1 MNTPKNALNVTISA
15 ATVLDSG
22 AQPLAGPPITNYQG
36 ENLYCHASIS
46 GSTLAITVDQNP
58 RDNLDPAGGMEPA
71 ERGALASA
79 VTHAMLTV
87 TYKSST
93 ASWSAPQPI
102 QYNAAMLAW
111 SMRLS
116 ADFSQVSIYVAEELP
131 PAPPAPGQTEASFGF
146 VLVQDDDMPEA
157 PYRICW
163 IANPIP
169 VPDYQ
174 HHTTATV
181 VLPYE
186 HVIGIIGPMGV
197 ELDRP

>member
-1 MNTPKNALNVTISA
+1 MSTPKNALNVTISA
-15 ATVLDSG
+15 ATVLGSG
-22 AQPLAGPPITNYQG
+22 AQPLAGPPITDYQG
-36 ENLYCHASIS
+36 EHLYCHASIS

-58 RDNLDPAGGMEPA
+58 RDNLDPAGSVQPA

-79 VTHAMLTV
+79 VTQAMLTV
-87 TYKSST
+87 TYKSRT
-93 ASWSAPQPI
+93 ASWSAPQPV
-102 QYNAAMLAW
+102 QYNAATLAW

-116 ADFSQVSIYVAEELP
+116 ADFSQVSIHVAEALP
-131 PAPPAPGQTEASFGF
+131 PAPPVPGQTEASFGF
-146 VLVQDDDMPEA
+146 VLVQDDDTPEA

-163 IANPIP
+163 IANPIA

-181 VLPYE
+181 VLPNE
-186 HVIGIIGPMGV
+186 HVVGIIGPMGV